1 MIDIFFKNEAK
12 EIIKK
17 YLFWVDFLEQSFSS
31 IDELKEKL
39 KTIQDRV
46 VYQGEFQEFYLT
58 QEEAQAL
65 NKEAKPLSI
74 QEVLDSDTYP
84 LYLIERLSRI
94 TSYSKNDLKHIPR
107 DSEIVWLYSSGVLMH
122 FVLKNG
128 KYIYPKDY
136 PIDNPYRYGYL
147 VVFNKNGL
155 QGIYDIDSDSLKIP
169 FEYKNIEIFG
179 NLAELSKD
187 DKTYEIIDLDTE
199 ERIQKSTQKVLP
211 NISDELKKRLNL
223 AKVDLEDYI
232 TLFDTA
238 KSEQNLVEMGLWNVN
253 VGVLEVPSAYRS
265 VIQNSTGIIGWEY
278 PVSADVFDMSVE
290 IPVIFK
296 KKNGEYVTLGIK
308 HEDVI
313 LEDRTILNDVT
324 LPEKKESEIK
334 DFQDLLKRGTL
345 PDDDRD
351 VPIWLQI
358 KNETYKTIPSTKN
371 IIDDIVSL
379 DDDEFM
385 EYINKTVNQN
395 ILFTAL
401 TQANDEELN
410 IFFAFLDKG
419 QEGLSSQ
426 FKNQITKH
434 QEKVQ
439 EMSQKQIDFA
449 LMAVSL
455 YPAQAKNTYHQLL
468 RLHQDMNQSNFSKD
482 DEKLFEFEYAMNSLF
497 WHSTELHQEMKN
509 FISLIKE
516 QYEDD
521 NLKDDFCI
529 HIASK
534 FMPFLASLHQ
544 TYQGAITKAEED
556 LKWFIDE
563 FFNEDLEVLQDDTMT
578 HQLILLQHLRLEA
591 IFDKKPDEYLDHT
604 ITIVRYMMAFYPYLK
619 NSGFYYLDEVMNF
632 VGHKEIT
639 VENADAFIEIFEVL
653 PAFYHNTSY
662 ENIIEFKEFVNKRL
676 ATWKPQDNEIF
687 NDERVTKHKM
697 VLLNYL
703 IDMEDLYYESLQK
716 GKE

>member
-1 MIDIFFKNEAK
+1 MVDVFFKNQAK

-17 YLFWVDFLEQSFSS
+17 YLFWVDFLDQNFSS

-39 KTIQDRV
+39 KTIKNRV
-46 VYQGEFQEFYLT
+46 VYQGKSKEFYLT

-65 NKEAKPLSI
+65 GKEVKPLSV

-94 TSYSKNDLKHIPR
+94 TSYSKDALKNIPKK
-107 DSEIVWLYSSGVLMH
+107 SEVVWLYSSGVLMH
-122 FVLKNG
+122 FVLHKG

-136 PIDNPYRYGYL
+136 PVNNPYRYGYM
-147 VVFNKNGL
+147 VVYNKNGL
-155 QGIYDIDSDSLKIP
+155 QGIYDVDSDSLKIP
-169 FEYKNIEIFG
+169 FEYSSIELFG
-179 NLAELSKD
+179 NLVQLSKD
-187 DKTYEIIDLDTE
+187 GETYEIIDLDTDE
-199 ERIQKSTQKVLP
+199 TIQKNTQKILP
-211 NISDELKKRLNL
+211 NITEELKDKLNF

-232 TLFDTA
+232 TFFETA
-238 KSEQNLVEMGLWNVN
+238 KTEQNLVEMGLWNAK
-253 VGVLEVPSAYRS
+253 VGVVKLPSGCDE
-265 VIQNSTGIIGWEY
+265 IIEDNIGNIGWEY
-278 PVSADVFDMSVE
+278 PVSADMFDMSIE
-290 IPVIFK
+290 LPVIFK

-308 HEDVI
+308 HEDII
-313 LEDRTILNDVT
+313 LEDRNILNDMT
-324 LPEKKESEIK
+324 LPIKKESKIK
-334 DFQDLLKRGTL
+334 DFEDLLKRGAL

-385 EYINKTVNQN
+385 EYMNKTVNKN
-395 ILFTAL
+395 IFFTVL
-401 TQANDEELN
+401 TQAKDEELN
-410 IFFAFLDKG
+410 ILFEFLDKG
-419 QEGLSSQ
+419 QEGLSLQ
-426 FKNQITKH
+426 FKNQITQH
-434 QEKVQ
+434 HEKVKEMEQ
-439 EMSQKQIDFA
+439 EQIDFA
-449 LMAVSL
+449 LMVISL

-497 WHSTELHQEMKN
+497 WHSTELHQEMKL
-509 FISLIKE
+509 FISLIRE
-516 QYEDD
+516 QYNND

-534 FMPFLASLHQ
+534 FMPFLASLNQ
-544 TYQGAITKAEED
+544 TYQGEITKLEED
-556 LKWFIDE
+556 LQWFMDT
-563 FFNEDLEVLQDDTMT
+563 FLNEDLEVLRDDTMT

-591 IFDKKPDEYLDHT
+591 IFDKNQEEYLDHT
-604 ITIVRYMMAFYPYLK
+604 ITVVRYMMAYYPYLK

-639 VENADAFIEIFEVL
+639 IENANAFVEIFEVL

-703 IDMEDLYYESLQK
+703 IDMEDLYFDGLQT
-716 GKE
+716 GE